1 MGFSIKVISHIDVPL
16 HLRRIRSEK
25 LWTFAANEWFRLIT
39 SFVPMDSG
47 VLSTTTDMELPKG
60 KAGKK
65 KRIRGKEIQSIA
77 ENSGNIKGENGEGS
91 IVYAAPYAARM
102 YYNNYNFRKDKHP
115 KASSE
120 WDKAAA
126 PTQKKKLIAAMQKY
140 VESGRLEL

>member
-1 MGFSIKVISHIDVPL
+1 MGFSMKVISHIDVPL

-39 SFVPMDSG
+39 PFVPMDTG
-47 VLSTTTDMELPKG
+47 ALSTTTEISGEKG
-60 KAGKK
+60 KGTVNY
-65 KRIRGKEIQSIA
+65 I
-77 ENSGNIKGENGEGS
+77 
-91 IVYAAPYAARM
+91 APYSKKM